1 MKIVPPVTCPGGED
15 GPNLRLHRQHVIQTK
30 ESAERIS
37 GHANRK
43 RYTEVPNIFPGKDY
57 PDRAPFM
64 AETGMKTRRTFP
76 GMNTLFERQ
85 PGQTEGSAPPTETHD
100 HEREIIKR
108 PETSYLRTSFVL

>member
-1 MKIVPPVTCPGGED
+1 MKIVPPVTGRGKED

-30 ESAERIS
+30 ESAKRIS

-64 AETGMKTRRTFP
+64 AETGMKTAELLP
-76 GMNTLFERQ
+76 
-85 PGQTEGSAPPTETHD
+85 A
-100 HEREIIKR
+100 
-108 PETSYLRTSFVL
+108 